1 MTLESATTPD
11 RQQPPPCLEHV
22 PDHTT
27 VDALIARFNT
37 WLTRQDVSPQ
47 RRHCYSTHAEQYLRW
62 QAGGPD
68 PHADRTQY
76 RYFTRLRRKGVS
88 EVEIGMVRTSL
99 SLLGRHLITAKRA
112 GWIRPGRI
120 SPARTSSPVSV
131 ATHK

>member
-1 MTLESATTPD
+1 MTLESTTAPD
-11 RQQPPPCLEHV
+11 RQPPSRLEQI

-27 VDALIARFNT
+27 LDALIARFNT

-47 RRHCYSTHAEQYLRW
+47 RRHCYSAHAEQYLRW

-76 RYFTRLRRKGVS
+76 RYFTLLHRNGVS
-88 EVEIGMVRTSL
+88 EVEIGMVRASL

-112 GWIRPGRI
+112 SWTRPVG
-120 SPARTSSPVSV
+120 
-131 ATHK
+131 